1 MSKKISQ
8 QILKQKTRI
17 KHRNTNIRNYDIK
30 KVYKY

>member
-8 QILKQKTRI
+8 QILKQ